1 MELAGCERGK
11 GWSMSQS
18 ILALNAGSSS
28 VKFAL
33 YDLGS
38 SDGQLLVSRGTLDL
52 GDAPRLTARAA
63 DGTVQ
68 YDRQFTADAPDGAG
82 IAEILRL
89 VKGELGG
96 RKLICIGHR
105 IVHGGNKFSKP
116 VRLTPATIEALER
129 LTALAP
135 LHQPRSLAPVRAIAA
150 LQPDLPQVGCFDT
163 AFHHTIDPLVRRF
176 ALPQKYEREGLRRY
190 GFHGLSYEYIAGRLS
205 EISPALAAKRTIVAH
220 LGNGASLCAVRE
232 GKSVDTTM
240 GFSALD
246 GLVMGTRCGAID
258 PGVLLYF
265 LLERGMAADEL
276 QTMLYERSGLLG
288 VSGISG
294 DMRMLEASSDPRARE
309 AIELFA
315 FRAAREAAALANT
328 MGGFEC
334 LVFTAGIGERSSSI
348 RKSMCEKLTWLG
360 VALDELAND
369 AHAEIV
375 SRPDSKVEVRVIA
388 TDEENVIAR
397 HSRAVMQV
405 GSAT

>member
-1 MELAGCERGK
+1 
-11 GWSMSQS
+11 MSQS

-33 YDLGS
+33 YDLGL
-38 SDGQLLVSRGTLDL
+38 SDGQQLVSRGTLDL

-68 YDRQFTADAPDGAG
+68 CDRQVTAGDPHGAG
-82 IAEILRL
+82 IGEILSL
-89 VKGELGG
+89 VQGELGG
-96 RKLICIGHR
+96 RKLICTGHR
-105 IVHGGNKFSKP
+105 IVHGGNEFSKP
-116 VRLTPATIEALER
+116 VRLTRATIEALDR

-150 LQPDLPQVGCFDT
+150 FQPDLPQIGCFDT
-163 AFHHTIDPLVRRF
+163 AFHQTIDPLVRRF

-205 EISPALAAKRTIVAH
+205 EIPPALAAKRTIVAH
-220 LGNGASLCAVRE
+220 LGNGASLCALRE

-276 QTMLYERSGLLG
+276 QTMLYEKSGLLG

-294 DMRMLEASSDPRARE
+294 DMRTLEASSDPRARE

-328 MGGFEC
+328 MDGLER

-348 RKSMCEKLTWLG
+348 RKTICEKLKWLG
-360 VALDELAND
+360 VALDEPAND

-388 TDEENVIAR
+388 TDEESVIAR
-397 HSRAVMQV
+397 HSRAVMQA